1 MAEGDETEDAQ
12 KTEDPTPKKL
22 EEARKRGQVPVSKET
37 NTWLMLLISTI
48 VIAALI
54 PGVSARLSDLLS
66 VIMSQSWQTVGV
78 PGLLRVLG
86 RITLDIFIIIAAPLA
101 VLFVAAFVGP
111 FAQVGPLFSTEV
123 ISMKLDKLSP
133 VQGFKRLFSKK
144 SLFEFIK
151 GIIKVAIIST
161 VSIYALMPYFDGI
174 EHLIDIPIPQ
184 LMEEMMEMFIVLMVA
199 ILTTLFL
206 LAGADLIFQRYTHY
220 LQMRMSRQ
228 EIKDEYKQTEGDPH
242 VKSRIRQLR
251 MERARQRMMQGVP
264 SSTVVVTN
272 PTHFAVALKYEPD
285 EMDAPVCV
293 AKGQDLVALRIRQV
307 AEENGVIIVENP
319 PLARTLFKVLDIDD
333 TIPPEHYKAVAE
345 VISYV
350 FRMKKKL

>member
-1 MAEGDETEDAQ
+1 MAEGEETEDSQ

-37 NTWLMLLISTI
+37 NTWIMLLISTI
-48 VIAALI
+48 VVVAMV
-54 PGVSARLSDLLS
+54 PGISARLSELLS
-66 VIMSQSWQTVGV
+66 IIMNQSWQTIGV
-78 PGLLRVLG
+78 PGLMRVVM
-86 RITLDIFIIIAAPLA
+86 RITLDVFIIIAAPLA

-111 FAQVGPLFSTEV
+111 FAQVGPLYSTEV
-123 ISMKLDKLSP
+123 ISLDLGKLSP
-133 VQGFKRLFSKK
+133 IQGFKRLFSKK
-144 SLFEFIK
+144 SLFEFVK
-151 GIIKVAIIST
+151 GILKVVIIGT
-161 VSIYALMPYFDGI
+161 VSFYALRPYFDGI
-174 EHLIDIPIPQ
+174 EHVIDLPIPQ
-184 LMEEMMEMFIVLMVA
+184 LMEEMMEMFVAMMVA

-206 LAGADLIFQRYTHY
+206 LAGADLIFQRYSHY

-242 VKSRIRQLR
+242 VRSRIRQLR
-251 MERARQRMMQGVP
+251 MERARQRMMQNVP

-285 EMDAPVCV
+285 EMDAPICV
-293 AKGQDLVALRIRQV
+293 AKGQDLIALRIRQV